1 MSMGSKGVVLS
12 LFQALLSGVPN
23 PGLAPWAAFFRR
35 FAAGALVIGEMGGGA
50 GSSAPA
56 ALRND
61 IA

>member
-1 MSMGSKGVVLS
+1 MRTRGPSTPRLLRDVQQLLRSGWQGV
-12 LFQALLSGVPN
+12 
-23 PGLAPWAAFFRR
+23 
-35 FAAGALVIGEMGGGA
+35 GGGRDGWHYHQTA